1 MNHAGRGGPSPSRI
15 PPRLNSPRWHGD
27 PDHRPPTD
35 AEHTRQRRKQRTL
48 LRFFG
53 MLGFMALFVFVAA
66 PMPLLLAL
74 QNVSGQ
80 LVRSAEIVG
89 WWLQT
94 SYPYLKYGV
103 LILLGYLLLH
113 LFTGLILLQ
122 MQLRQRRR
130 HELTTFLVD
139 LARSEQTELGRGID
153 IFAGIG
159 ELLSPAGRLTGNEDT
174 LVFAL
179 VNNTDDHRV
188 RLAIRGPATTP
199 TQHATLQAVRN
210 LVSGAAP
217 GTTTQP
223 ARDDVQAQ
231 LGSEASNANTV
242 EQIADGFVGYAD
254 FVLLRSPSYPLKD
267 LAMFI
272 GSDPLGPLATALD
285 RKDGVRYTAFE
296 LILRAMPAK
305 EDWRAPLREQ
315 IGAIQGSVNPEDIAA
330 YEALLRKVETYGFD
344 VVVRCIAVAQSRQAV
359 VQQLRELHN
368 ALRTFSR
375 PAGSARQGLLRLG
388 GRLPN
393 RSAGYTVIPLTAATT
408 SSARLPGWGWRL
420 FVYAFGGTALG
431 GALGWLLSQALP
443 VIQNLLVD
451 GSILRLSLALL
462 HALIAPP
469 GNTLLLVALMTLA
482 GCLGGVALHPR
493 LRTARARMRLALLG
507 SHAHHNVW
515 PGYTWSIFPA
525 PGKRRSI
532 LVPYELAALWHPPSL
547 ELESAFAWR
556 SSKNLPAPPPAFL
569 NPHEAQRSEQ
579 RQIVPRPSSPEALGA
594 SRLGIAYARQRNGEL
609 ALIGPTLRDL
619 RQGWDTMGGTG
630 SGKSSLIETMVFEI
644 ARIGGGC
651 GVIDAKGDLADRLLR
666 ILPREAYKRVVVIDT
681 TATMVPCINPFDR
694 RIIGVKPR
702 DVVAGEI
709 GEIFARIEPEIWAGA
724 IGMQQALLMSISA
737 ILEGEREPSLLHL
750 QRFLLSPSYRS
761 VVLARV
767 YDRSVRDYWLKQ
779 VPQMPEKIKTSIE
792 SLKRRIDMLIGSET
806 GQQLLC
812 QPQSTIDLGELIRNQ
827 GILIIKFVPERIGH
841 ANAAYWS
848 AVIFQS
854 IISAT
859 FQQQAERDPEQRWDW
874 PLFVD
879 EVQMF
884 VKAERA
890 EDAERMWTRTR
901 SMGVG
906 LIGAHQGL
914 NQLGDKL
921 GGIVLNVIGGM
932 CLTSGV
938 RDDARSFVDAYA
950 NQGLQ
955 VEDFTGIK
963 AREELMIRFPVAG
976 RDMGAIS
983 AIPRERP
990 AGQVVPALPQA
1001 YTLPPYAPRD
1011 GNEANTLSLLEDLE
1025 RGVTELQ
1032 AQIARAEEEAASPL
1046 ATNTAEAMFAETV
1059 YRAVANRW
1067 LDQLHPALVDV
1078 VRSAEPMPS
1087 VEQARVRAWGEIQT
1101 LIHDLREISTRRA
1114 HFWADA
1120 LAAASMHLA
1129 ADDYLT
1135 QLSQYRYGVNPIVNA
1150 CFAATLVRQYETDEL
1165 TTTHQDRRQKQR
1177 PNQAA
1182 GPPPQIAPPSNQRSA
1197 VVVPV
1202 PTHTALAPQSGDP
1215 LTSVAVIDEQK

>member
-1 MNHAGRGGPSPSRI
+1 MTNHAGRGPSPSRI
-15 PPRLNSPRWHGD
+15 PPRLSGPRWHGD
-27 PDHRPPTD
+27 PDQRPPTD

-48 LRFFG
+48 VRFFG
-53 MLGFMALFVFVAA
+53 MLTFLAVFAFMVT

-74 QNVSGQ
+74 RDVTGQ
-80 LVRSAEIVG
+80 LARPAAVAG
-89 WWLQT
+89 WWLQL
-94 SYPYLKYGV
+94 SYPFLRIGL
-103 LILLGYLLLH
+103 LIALGYLLLH
-113 LFTGLILLQ
+113 LSVGLILLHIQ
-122 MQLRQRRR
+122 QRRR
-130 HELTTFLVD
+130 TRQELATFHID
-139 LARSEQTELGRGID
+139 LARSEQTELGRGVD

-159 ELLSPAGRLTGNEDT
+159 ELLSAAGRLTGNEDM

-179 VNNTDDHRV
+179 INHADDHRV
-188 RLAIRGPATTP
+188 RLAIRGSATTP
-199 TQHATLQAVRN
+199 AQQAMLQAVRN

-223 ARDDVQAQ
+223 AGDDLLTQI
-231 LGSEASNANTV
+231 GSAAAM
-242 EQIADGFVGYAD
+242 QDGFVGSAD

-285 RKDGVRYTAFE
+285 RKDGVRYTAIE
-296 LILRAMPAK
+296 LIVRAMPAK

-330 YEALLRKVETYGFD
+330 YDALLRKVEGYGFD
-344 VVVRCIAVAQSRQAV
+344 VVVRCIVVAASRKAVI
-359 VQQLRELHN
+359 QQLRELHH

-375 PAGSARQGLLRLG
+375 PAGSARQGLLRRG

-393 RSAGYTVIPLTAATT
+393 RSGGYSMTPLTPAITG
-408 SSARLPGWGWRL
+408 SAPLPGWGWRL
-420 FVYAFGGTALG
+420 IAYAAGGTAFG
-431 GALGWLLSQALP
+431 STIGWLVVQALP
-443 VIQNLLVD
+443 ALQQTLAHADIP
-451 GSILRLSLALL
+451 RLPLTL
-462 HALIAPP
+462 PP
-469 GNTLLLVALMTLA
+469 VMPLLLFVLMLLA
-482 GCLGGVALHPR
+482 GGLGGLALHPR
-493 LRTARARMRLALLG
+493 RCAARARSRLAALHN
-507 SHAHHNVW
+507 HAHHNVW
-515 PGYTWSIFPA
+515 PGYAWTIFPA

-532 LVPYELAALWHPPSL
+532 LTPYELAALWHPPAL
-547 ELESAFAWR
+547 ELEAQFAWR
-556 SSKNLPAPPPAFL
+556 SGKFLPAPPAAFL
-569 NPHEAQRSEQ
+569 SPHEAQRAEQ
-579 RQIVPRPSSPEALGA
+579 RQIVPRPATPEALGS

-666 ILPREAYKRVVVIDT
+666 ILPREAYDRVVVIDT

-694 RIIGVKPR
+694 RIIGAKPR

-750 QRFLLSPSYRS
+750 QRFLLSPSYRA

-779 VPQMPEKIKTSIE
+779 VPQMPEKIKASIE

-812 QPQSTIDLGELIRNQ
+812 QPQSTIDLGALIRNQ

-841 ANAAYWS
+841 TNAAYWS

-914 NQLGDKL
+914 NQLGEKL

-938 RDDARSFVDAYA
+938 RDDARTFVDAYA

-990 AGQVVPALPQA
+990 AGQPTPVQHQA
-1001 YTLPPYAPRD
+1001 YKLPHYLPRTSD
-1011 GNEANTLSLLEDLE
+1011 EANALALLDDLE

-1032 AQIARAEEEAASPL
+1032 AQIARDEDPTSAPPTDQSDS
-1046 ATNTAEAMFAETV
+1046 MFAETV

-1067 LDQLHPALVDV
+1067 LDRLHPTLVDAL
-1078 VRSAEPMPS
+1078 RSAEPRPA
-1087 VEQARVRAWGEIQT
+1087 ETQLRELAWGEIQT
-1101 LIHDLREISTRRA
+1101 LIHDLREVSTRRA
-1114 HFWADA
+1114 HAWADA
-1120 LAAASMHLA
+1120 LAAASAAHLA

-1150 CFAATLVRQYETDEL
+1150 CFAAALVRQYETDEL
-1165 TTTHQDRRQKQR
+1165 TMAHQERRQKQR

-1182 GPPPQIAPPSNQRSA
+1182 GPPPQIAPPSIQRSA
-1197 VVVPV
+1197 IVVPV
-1202 PTHTALAPQSGDP
+1202 PTHPTLARSPADP
-1215 LTSVAVIDEQK
+1215 TRSVAAGDAPE